1 MKAPYAVQGNEWRSR
16 KTGQRIAFMKVLWSY
31 RYIEEAG
38 KSPELGQYRSYGL
51 QVGRETADGFVLI
64 ECIHDVD
71 CRMPACSEHGGNV
84 QPLPAFP
91 SSFSGGCGGQ
101 PAVAHRRRNGFM
113 GRLQGLPSN

>member
-1 MKAPYAVQGNEWRSR
+1 
-16 KTGQRIAFMKVLWSY
+16 MKVLWSY

-64 ECIHDVD
+64 ECIHDVTAE
-71 CRMPACSEHGGNV
+71 CRLAQNMVETFNRCQLS
-84 QPLPAFP
+84 PLHFREAVA
-91 SSFSGGCGGQ
+91 GQ